1 MDTNIIKKKL
11 HQTRHVHLC
20 TNGTKTMS
28 TYYQKKNPLSIERE
42 NTGKKYRT
50 FHLQNMFFYN
60 SKQLKLS
67 KLKHQH
73 IHVCSAVSDD
83 GAISV

>member
-1 MDTNIIKKKL
+1 MYICVQMGLKQCQHIIK
-11 HQTRHVHLC
+11 
-20 TNGTKTMS
+20 
-28 TYYQKKNPLSIERE
+28 KKNPLSIERE